1 MLDSDSDSQI
11 SHEVIG
17 QTCAN
22 TKKSKLLSFSL
33 FSATF
38 PLVKVTVTKI
48 VRYVIHNPNIV
59 KV

>member
-1 MLDSDSDSQI
+1 MFDSDSDSQI

-33 FSATF
+33 SSAIF
-38 PLVKVTVTKI
+38 PLVKVSVTKI
-48 VRYVIHNPNIV
+48 VRHVSHNPNIV
-59 KV
+59 ED